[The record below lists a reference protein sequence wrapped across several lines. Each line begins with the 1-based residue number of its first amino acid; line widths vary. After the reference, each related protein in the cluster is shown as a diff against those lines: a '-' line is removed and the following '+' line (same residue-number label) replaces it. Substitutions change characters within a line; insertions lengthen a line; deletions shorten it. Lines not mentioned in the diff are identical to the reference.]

1 LLAIAARKGANVT
14 VAGAWSNRDGAVKCP
29 VCAAEYI
36 LGQQMPF
43 GEQLPFTS
51 RKNAIWPR
59 MTQELIDL
67 LARDHEKD
75 RQHLDKV
82 EFDV

>member
-1 LLAIAARKGANVT
+1 LLAIAARKGASVI

-36 LGQQMPF
+36 LGQQLPY

-59 MTQELIDL
+59 MTEELIDL
-67 LARDHEKD
+67 LASDHKKN